1 LHDRVHARYRKP
13 VMKDASLSLGTK
25 VNAIVLDF
33 DGTIADTRS
42 LILSCFRAAY
52 ERLGLDTP
60 SDRRIAST
68 IGLPLE
74 RAFRELSGLSED
86 EGTRAAEVYRTVFRS
101 LGAARVEA
109 IVGMPAVVT
118 RCAEAGYRLAVA
130 SSRGH
135 ESLQAL
141 LPALGLSEY
150 LEVVAGREDAAREKP
165 DPALLFRVAEAL
177 GLPPAELL
185 MVGDT
190 RFDLEMGRAAGS
202 ATVGVTWGNHSR
214 TELESAGPTA
224 IIDDPAEL
232 LALLGL

>member
-1 LHDRVHARYRKP
+1 
-13 VMKDASLSLGTK
+13 
-25 VNAIVLDF
+25 
-33 DGTIADTRS
+33 
-42 LILSCFRAAY
+42 
-52 ERLGLDTP
+52 
-60 SDRRIAST
+60 
-68 IGLPLE
+68 
-74 RAFRELSGLSED
+74 
-86 EGTRAAEVYRTVFRS
+86 
-101 LGAARVEA
+101 
-109 IVGMPAVVT
+109 
-118 RCAEAGYRLAVA
+118 
-130 SSRGH
+130 
-135 ESLQAL
+135 
-141 LPALGLSEY
+141 LGLSEY